1 MCAAVWEVMFDRCHP
16 NNLFSCSEDGGLWH
30 WDVNSGDTTDILQ
43 QAHISLQPQQLPS
56 RQHIAGQ
63 LVSSGLHTA
72 AANEKSESSEYVSP
86 WLSGAVGHGN
96 PYIQDY
102 SPSQGLLVAVNSL
115 DIESRHLLSCTDKEA
130 LFVIPNLSLR

>member
-1 MCAAVWEVMFDRCHP
+1 MFDCSHP

-43 QAHISLQPQQLPS
+43 QAHVSQQPQQLP
-56 RQHIAGQ
+56 
-63 LVSSGLHTA
+63 GLQHTA
-72 AANEKSESSEYVSP
+72 SQLLSSSLHAAAVGGKSESSDYVSP
-86 WLSGAVGHGN
+86 WLSGAVAHGN

-130 LFVIPNLSLR
+130 LFVVPNLSLR